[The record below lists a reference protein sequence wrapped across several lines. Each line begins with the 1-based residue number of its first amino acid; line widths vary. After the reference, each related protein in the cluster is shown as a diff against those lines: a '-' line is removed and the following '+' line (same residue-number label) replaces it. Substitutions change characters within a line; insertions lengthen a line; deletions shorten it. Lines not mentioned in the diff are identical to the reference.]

1 MSSVQD
7 TIESFES
14 RLQRL
19 EDALGD
25 VGGADLYGL
34 VSLMSDEVRK
44 MFYQGQDYSE
54 QLMGL
59 LDGFSKNETVDEC
72 QRKLRVIMSCYGG
85 LTKSLRW
92 LDQLESFMNELGT
105 KIEIGKTG
113 AAVELNVVAELPA
126 LMNKCHSLLVRSI
139 LLAKRFMATNL
150 RFNEFWIKVDR
161 RLGDLTYF

>member
-1 MSSVQD
+1 MSSVKD

-25 VGGADLYGL
+25 AGGVDLYGL
-34 VSLMSDEVRK
+34 VSLLSFEVRS

-59 LDGFSKNETVDEC
+59 LDGFSGNETVDEFE
-72 QRKLRVIMSCYGG
+72 KKSRVLMSCYDG

-92 LDQLESFMNELGT
+92 LDQLESFMSKLGT
-105 KIEIGKTG
+105 KMETG
-113 AAVELNVVAELPA
+113 SGAPVELNAVMELPA
-126 LMNKCHSLLVRSI
+126 LMNKCHVLLVRSI
-139 LLAKRFMATNL
+139 LVAKRFMEMNL
-150 RFNEFWIKVDR
+150 RFNEFWLKIDQK
-161 RLGDLTYF
+161 LGGPS